1 MKQNIHLFLVAIFCC
16 LLGTSTIS
24 AQTNLGVSFHQ
35 SRDTKIG
42 LFVDVERW
50 GIAEV
55 RIIDFVQVKDFSTE
69 LLGLFKLT
77 ARETS
82 EVYIGGGYGLSQI
95 FERSGI
101 IVAAG
106 VNVYPFKTSR
116 FGIHFE
122 VNPIIPDIEEPIMRV
137 SWGLRFRF
145 GKNDE
150 KE

>member
-1 MKQNIHLFLVAIFCC
+1 MKQKTATLLVVILYY
-16 LLGTSTIS
+16 LLIPPNLT

-42 LFVDVERW
+42 VFVDIERW
-50 GIAEV
+50 AMAEV
-55 RIIDFVQVKDFSTE
+55 RIVDFVQIKEFSSE
-69 LLGLFKLT
+69 LLGFFKLT

-95 FERSGI
+95 VERSGGI
-101 IVAAG
+101 LAVGA
-106 VNVYPFKTSR
+106 NVYPFKTNK

-122 VNPIIPDIEEPIMRV
+122 LNPIFPEIDDPIMRV

-145 GKNDE
+145 GKEEGEN
-150 KE
+150 